1 MPRLRIGPA
10 LFTREAKAGL
20 SGGWR
25 STNAAPSAP
34 VAIPVAMPCAIRAAK
49 SHSIRL
55 TAGQG
60 GAPGAVD
67 AAERFGI
74 SVEDRKQHLADYQR
88 TDGTKALATLANF
101 RLLEPVVPK
110 RRLAGPSELAETDF
124 VAQERLLAYEPRHG
138 FTGGEPGSDAPLQIS
153 HRKRL
158 EVLIVELS
166 GDVHGQLEKRLGQA
180 PVDGA

>member
-1 MPRLRIGPA
+1 
-10 LFTREAKAGL
+10 
-20 SGGWR
+20 
-25 STNAAPSAP
+25 
-34 VAIPVAMPCAIRAAK
+34 VRAA
-49 SHSIRL
+49 SAYPSI
-55 TAGQG
+55 G

-74 SVEDRKQHLADYQR
+74 SVEDREQHLADDQR

-101 RLLEPVVPK
+101 RLLEQVVPK
-110 RRLAGPSELAETDF
+110 RRLAGPSELAETDV